1 MHKKER
7 SKIRRSFFDWKPSTL
22 LVCYNLIKPFRK
34 GDTKYGL
41 EAKINIAQILDGNR
55 GINHGHR
62 HICDIARQ
70 GKPRFYNG
78 HRDGIGIRGRVY
90 RWRGVRRW
98 GEQIMDATTI
108 ISLCFSGVMMIVGVV
123 TFILTNVR
131 QTKKDTATNERQFM
145 GIREDLLTVKL
156 KIEEMSTSVNEMR
169 AAVKEIS
176 TSVGEIDRRL
186 IITENSLK
194 TAFIRIDE
202 LRASIADKKEN

>member
-1 MHKKER
+1 
-7 SKIRRSFFDWKPSTL
+7 
-22 LVCYNLIKPFRK
+22 
-34 GDTKYGL
+34 
-41 EAKINIAQILDGNR
+41 
-55 GINHGHR
+55 
-62 HICDIARQ
+62 
-70 GKPRFYNG
+70 
-78 HRDGIGIRGRVY
+78 
-90 RWRGVRRW
+90 
-98 GEQIMDATTI
+98 MDATTI

-202 LRASIADKKEN
+202 LRASIAEKKEN